1 MAGSDHSQTRRQLHT
16 VTNRPEIAVSD
27 RSRSPRGDEV
37 ESMRKEEEAK
47 IKGIKEAV
55 EEEFAKTLP
64 QDTLKAIKKFS
75 LDLASKIEQL
85 QKTNHRIKQHEE
97 EINHLQDMRIPN
109 GCKPVPYP
117 YESPFLDSIQME
129 TETVTVEFPEGT
141 SLREAKR
148 ILHCKYLEH
157 MRKIDLKIAQAQRTE
172 LRKSTR
178 KQTFVERCLATYK
191 GKTDLW
197 KELDLDFDCDPEG
210 SSITASV
217 LEAKADNLYHKTVDQ
232 AAILL
237 QKKREHEKSRQT
249 TKEKLLKE
257 MLEKSPE
264 ELLQMTIDAR
274 IAEKMPSA
282 KKPAKPNNQNRKD
295 QLLQNHFN
303 TASAFVATS
312 TSNDNSM
319 SDPSNFQHLW
329 KDLPTQPLRLTS
341 QKGKGK
347 QKWPSP
353 SKGKGK
359 NQKGSKGDHKGK
371 TKGKGKG
378 FGQPTRKGN
387 QKGANTGSFLDK
399 RLHHGKKGRG
409 KGVQTG
415 KGPHKKGKGKGG
427 KERPW

>member
-1 MAGSDHSQTRRQLHT
+1 M
-16 VTNRPEIAVSD
+16 TNRPEVAVSE
-27 RSRSPRGDEV
+27 RSRSPRGDEP

-55 EEEFAKTLP
+55 EDEFAKTLP

-85 QKTNHRIKQHEE
+85 QKTNHRIKQHEQ
-97 EINHLQDMRIPN
+97 EINQLQNMRIPN

-117 YESPFLDSIQME
+117 YESPFLDSIQIE
-129 TETVTVEFPEGT
+129 TEAVTVEFPEGT

-157 MRKIDLKIAQAQRTE
+157 MRTIDLKIAQAQRTE
-172 LRKSTR
+172 LRKSTK
-178 KQTFVERCLATYK
+178 KQTFVDRCVETYK

-197 KELDLDFDCDPEG
+197 RELDLDFENDPAG
-210 SSITASV
+210 SGITASV

-237 QKKREHEKSRQT
+237 QKRKEHEKSRQI

-274 IAEKMPSA
+274 IAEKMPRA
-282 KKPAKPNNQNRKD
+282 KKPAKPTNQEKKN

-312 TSNDNSM
+312 TPTDNTM

-329 KDLPTQPLRLTS
+329 KDLPTQPSRLTN
-341 QKGKGK
+341 QKGKGKGK
-347 QKWPSP
+347 QKQLGP

-359 NQKGSKGDHKGK
+359 NLKCSKGDHKGK

-378 FGQPTRKGN
+378 YGKHTSKGN
-387 QKGANTGSFLDK
+387 QKGASTGSFLDK
-399 RLHHGKKGRG
+399 RLHHAKKGKG
-409 KGVQTG
+409 KGEQTG
-415 KGPHKKGKGKGG
+415 KLNRNKGKGKGG
-427 KERPW
+427 KGQPW